1 LSIQGG
7 LELKP
12 GLKVGQTESIQ
23 ITVSKHMF
31 AQFEGNV
38 VHPTYSTVSM
48 IYHMEWASRKIIL
61 PYLEEEE
68 EGMGGA
74 VTAKHVA
81 PAPEGTKLTII
92 AELIEY
98 DGNIVI
104 TKVSVLK
111 DTDLIGIGEVKQVI
125 LPKIRIAKMLNNGL
139 Q

>member
-1 LSIQGG
+1 
-7 LELKP
+7 LKP

-23 ITVSKHMF
+23 ITVSKEMF
-31 AQFEGNV
+31 AQFEGDV

-61 PYLEEEE
+61 PFLTEEE

-74 VTAKHVA
+74 VSAKHLA
-81 PAPEGTKLTII
+81 PAPLGTQLTII

-98 DGNIVI
+98 DRNIVI

-111 DTDLIGIGEVKQVI
+111 DTELIGIGEVKQVI
-125 LPKIRIAKMLNNGL
+125 LPKIKITKMLNNGL

>member
-1 LSIQGG
+1 
-7 LELKP
+7 LKP

-23 ITVSKHMF
+23 ITVSKEMF
-31 AQFEGNV
+31 AQFEGEV

-61 PYLEEEE
+61 PFLTEEE

-74 VTAKHVA
+74 VSAKHLA
-81 PAPEGTKLTII
+81 PAPEGTQLTII

-98 DGNIVI
+98 DRNIVI

-111 DTDLIGIGEVKQVI
+111 DTELIGIGEVKQVI
-125 LPKIRIAKMLNNGL
+125 LPKIKITKMLNNGL